1 MTSGIAN
8 GERESFRR
16 FLYEQGRQPSTIAS
30 YVEEVEKFSGR
41 GTFSSREDILSH
53 KQYLLD
59 QGRKAAT
66 INKFLNAMTA
76 YNDFLMAQGELD
88 RRWIYW
94 SDRIKVAQGSHQ
106 VDVLTEKE
114 VLRLH
119 QAIPRLSYR
128 NQALIHLLLYAGL
141 RASELVEL
149 RLWQIDWIGRSIE
162 VHGKGDKV
170 REVPLTLRCLC
181 QYVEEDRKRHRQAV
195 ESPYIF
201 LSQRGGR
208 LTRGGL
214 SDVLR
219 ALDTNVGRHLYP
231 HLFHHTF
238 ATRLTQ
244 KHVDITF
251 IYFKKKDKVTY
262 HRLEHEIEKLFLVIW
277 FNSTQCAVHK
287 SIASKQKGN
296 WIVIK
301 QFAILIKL
309 LKKEKNGNGILII

>member
-1 MTSGIAN
+1 MISGIAN

-30 YVEEVEKFSGR
+30 YVAEVEKFSGR
-41 GTFSSREDILSH
+41 GTFSSREDILSY
-53 KQYLLD
+53 KQWLLD

-76 YNDFLMAQGELD
+76 YNDFLMAQGKLD

-106 VDVLTEKE
+106 VDVLTEE
-114 VLRLH
+114 EFRRVQQVL
-119 QAIPRLSYR
+119 PSLSYR
-128 NQALIHLLLYAGL
+128 NQSLIHLLLYAGL

-170 REVPLTLRCLC
+170 REVPLREDTLRCIR
-181 QYVEEDRKRHRQAV
+181 QYVEEDRKKHRQAV
-195 ESPYIF
+195 ESPYVF
-201 LSQRGGR
+201 LSQRGER

-231 HLFHHTF
+231 HLFRHTF

-244 KHVDITF
+244 KHVDITV
-251 IYFKKKDKVTY
+251 IS
-262 HRLEHEIEKLFLVIW
+262 RLLGHHSIE
-277 FNSTQCAVHK
+277 
-287 SIASKQKGN
+287 
-296 WIVIK
+296 
-301 QFAILIKL
+301 
-309 LKKEKNGNGILII
+309 

>member
-1 MTSGIAN
+1 MIAGMVN

-30 YVEEVEKFSGR
+30 YVAEVEKFSGR

-149 RLWQIDWIGRSIE
+149 RLWQIDWIGRSME

-170 REVPLTLRCLC
+170 REVPLREDTLCRIR
-181 QYVEEDRKRHRQAV
+181 QYVEEDRKKHRQAL
-195 ESPYIF
+195 ESPYVF
-201 LSQRGGR
+201 LNQRGE
-208 LTRGGL
+208 
-214 SDVLR
+214 
-219 ALDTNVGRHLYP
+219 
-231 HLFHHTF
+231 
-238 ATRLTQ
+238 RLTQ

-251 IYFKKKDKVTY
+251 IYSGKKDKMT
-262 HRLEHEIEKLFLVIW
+262 HRRLERELEKLFLFSW
-277 FNSTQCAVHK
+277 FKSYQCAVHE
-287 SIASKQKGN
+287 SIVSKRKGN

-309 LKKEKNGNGILII
+309 LEKEKNGNGILII

>member
-1 MTSGIAN
+1 MTSGMAN

-30 YVEEVEKFSGR
+30 YVAEVEKFSKS
-41 GTFSSREDILSH
+41 GTFSSREDILSY
-53 KQYLLD
+53 KQHLLD

-149 RLWQIDWIGRSIE
+149 RLWQIDWIGRSME

-170 REVPLTLRCLC
+170 REVPLREDTLCRIRR
-181 QYVEEDRKRHRQAV
+181 YVEEDRKKHRQAL
-195 ESPYIF
+195 ESPYVF
-201 LSQRGGR
+201 LSQRGER

-214 SDVLR
+214 
-219 ALDTNVGRHLYP
+219 LDILKTLDDTVGRHLYP
-231 HLFHHTF
+231 HLFRHTF

-244 KHVDITF
+244 KHVDITV
-251 IYFKKKDKVTY
+251 IS
-262 HRLEHEIEKLFLVIW
+262 RLLGHHSIEQTNRYYIQTSKEEK
-277 FNSTQCAVHK
+277 QQAVDR
-287 SIASKQKGN
+287 
-296 WIVIK
+296 
-301 QFAILIKL
+301 L
-309 LKKEKNGNGILII
+309 

>member
-1 MTSGIAN
+1 MTSGIEN
-8 GERESFRR
+8 GGNESFRR
-16 FLYEQGRQPSTIAS
+16 FLYEQGRQPNTIES
-30 YVEEVEKFSGR
+30 YVAEVEKFSGR

-53 KQYLLD
+53 KQWLLD

-76 YNDFLMAQGELD
+76 YNDFLMAQGKLD

-106 VDVLTEKE
+106 VDVLTEE
-114 VLRLH
+114 EFRRVQQVL
-119 QAIPRLSYR
+119 PSLSYR
-128 NQALIHLLLYAGL
+128 NQSLIHLLLYAGL

-149 RLWQIDWIGRSIE
+149 RLWQIDWIGQSIE

-170 REVPLTLRCLC
+170 REVPLRIDTLRCLR
-181 QYVEEDRKRHRQAV
+181 QYVEEDRTKHRQAV
-195 ESPYIF
+195 MSPYIF
-201 LSQRGGR
+201 LSQRGER

-231 HLFHHTF
+231 HLFRHTF

-244 KHVDITF
+244 KHVDITV
-251 IYFKKKDKVTY
+251 IS
-262 HRLEHEIEKLFLVIW
+262 RLLGHHSIEQTNRYYIQTSKEEK
-277 FNSTQCAVHK
+277 QQAVEQLWK
-287 SIASKQKGN
+287 
-296 WIVIK
+296 
-301 QFAILIKL
+301 
-309 LKKEKNGNGILII
+309 

>member
-30 YVEEVEKFSGR
+30 YVAEVEKFSGR

-76 YNDFLMAQGELD
+76 YNDFLIAQGELD
-88 RRWIYW
+88 CRWIYW

-149 RLWQIDWIGRSIE
+149 RLWQIDWIGRSME

-170 REVPLTLRCLC
+170 REVPLREDTLCRIR
-181 QYVEEDRKRHRQAV
+181 QYVEEDRKKHRQAV
-195 ESPYIF
+195 ESPYVF
-201 LSQRGGR
+201 LSQRGER

-214 SDVLR
+214 
-219 ALDTNVGRHLYP
+219 LDILKTLDDTVGRHLYP
-231 HLFHHTF
+231 HLFRHTF

-244 KHVDITF
+244 KHVDITV
-251 IYFKKKDKVTY
+251 IS
-262 HRLEHEIEKLFLVIW
+262 RLLGHHSIEQTNRYYIQTSKEE
-277 FNSTQCAVHK
+277 
-287 SIASKQKGN
+287 KQKA
-296 WIVIK
+296 VDR
-301 QFAILIKL
+301 L
-309 LKKEKNGNGILII
+309 

>member
-30 YVEEVEKFSGR
+30 YVAEVEKFSGR
-41 GTFSSREDILSH
+41 GTFSSRDDILSH
-53 KQYLLD
+53 KQHLLD

-76 YNDFLMAQGELD
+76 YNDFLMAQGKLD

-106 VDVLTEKE
+106 VDVLTEE
-114 VLRLH
+114 EFRRIQQVL
-119 QAIPRLSYR
+119 PSLSFR
-128 NQALIHLLLYAGL
+128 NQSLIHLLLYAGL

-149 RLWQIDWIGRSIE
+149 RMGQIDWIGRNIE

-170 REVPLTLRCLC
+170 REVPLREDTLERIRE
-181 QYVEEDRKRHRQAV
+181 YIEKERIEHRLADT
-195 ESPYIF
+195 SPFVF
-201 LSQRGGR
+201 LSQRGVS

-214 SDVLR
+214 ADILST
-219 ALDTNVGRHLYP
+219 LDEVVGRHLYP
-231 HLFHHTF
+231 HLFRHTF

-244 KHVDITF
+244 KHIDIT
-251 IYFKKKDKVTY
+251 IIS
-262 HRLEHEIEKLFLVIW
+262 RLLEHHSIERTNRYYIQTLKEE
-277 FNSTQCAVHK
+277 NHK
-287 SIASKQKGN
+287 
-296 WIVIK
+296 
-301 QFAILIKL
+301 AIGQL
-309 LKKEKNGNGILII
+309 